1 MSKFVF
7 FRKAEKKPQIGALIF
22 SYAAWTLIKFVKR
35 SRKGKCAARELNRT
49 CQSACDDVKTK
60 NS

>member
-1 MSKFVF
+1 MLFNIT
-7 FRKAEKKPQIGALIF
+7 IGALIF

-35 SRKGKCAARELNRT
+35 SRKGKCAACELNCT

>member
-1 MSKFVF
+1 MLFNIT
-7 FRKAEKKPQIGALIF
+7 IGALIF

-35 SRKGKCAARELNRT
+35 SRKGKCAACELNRT
-49 CQSACDDVKTK
+49 CQLACDDVKTK